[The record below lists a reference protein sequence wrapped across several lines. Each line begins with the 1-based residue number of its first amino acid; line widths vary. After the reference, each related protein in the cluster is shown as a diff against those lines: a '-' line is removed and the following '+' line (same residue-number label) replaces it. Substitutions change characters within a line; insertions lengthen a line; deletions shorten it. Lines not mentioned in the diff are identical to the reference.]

1 MRVQAVL
8 TEEQAR
14 ILMEIGRRTGRSISA
29 LIREAVEHY
38 HVRRYR
44 EEARRRAV
52 DDLLGMALPVAD
64 WEQMER
70 EIEAGAGEE

>member
-1 MRVQAVL
+1 MRVQAIL
-8 TEEQAR
+8 NEEQAR
-14 ILMEIGRRTGRSISA
+14 IVAEIGRRTGRSVSE

-38 HVRRYR
+38 HVKRYR

-52 DDLLGMALPVAD
+52 DDLLSMALPVAD